1 MSEQPQARTVDRMMV
16 LSAAL
21 LFSTGG
27 AIVKMT
33 TLTAWQVACLRSG
46 IAVVALF
53 VLLPSVRRGWS
64 RRSLLVSCAYAA
76 TMVSFVLANKLT
88 SAANAV
94 FLQSTA
100 PLYILLVGPLLLK
113 EPIHRR
119 QLFFMAALAIGMAM
133 VFAGGQTRFET
144 APEPIRG
151 NVVGLLTGVFWA
163 LTIIGLRWLGKERAG
178 EMTTP
183 AAAAAVV
190 GGNLVAALVTLPAA
204 FSMAEV
210 GSTDWAAVSFLGVFQ
225 IAVAYVFLIRGVVH
239 VSALEVSLLVLLE
252 PVLSPVWAWLIH
264 GERPSDLALL
274 GGVIIVVA
282 TGIYTW
288 RSSNSKLDSRN

>member
-1 MSEQPQARTVDRMMV
+1 
-16 LSAAL
+16 
-21 LFSTGG
+21 
-27 AIVKMT
+27 
-33 TLTAWQVACLRSG
+33 
-46 IAVVALF
+46 
-53 VLLPSVRRGWS
+53 
-64 RRSLLVSCAYAA
+64 
-76 TMVSFVLANKLT
+76 
-88 SAANAV
+88 
-94 FLQSTA
+94 
-100 PLYILLVGPLLLK
+100 
-113 EPIHRR
+113 
-119 QLFFMAALAIGMAM
+119 
-133 VFAGGQTRFET
+133 
-144 APEPIRG
+144 
-151 NVVGLLTGVFWA
+151 
-163 LTIIGLRWLGKERAG
+163 
-178 EMTTP
+178 MTTP